1 MEELVQGLRS
11 VLGNLE
17 AMRNELDQWETRI
30 KEDPSVLEARHCR
43 DAQRIL
49 RDIREVLSNLDAE
62 VSGITANLYDEQVP

>member
-11 VLGNLE
+11 VLGDLE

>member
-1 MEELVQGLRS
+1 MKELVQRLRR
-11 VLGNLE
+11 VLSNLE

-43 DAQRIL
+43 DAQHLL
-49 RDIREVLSNLDAE
+49 RDIRDVLSGLDAE